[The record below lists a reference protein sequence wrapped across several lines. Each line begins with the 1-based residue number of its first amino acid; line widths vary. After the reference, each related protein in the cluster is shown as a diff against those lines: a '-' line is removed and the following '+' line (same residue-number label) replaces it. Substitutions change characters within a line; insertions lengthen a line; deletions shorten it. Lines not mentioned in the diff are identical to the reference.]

1 MNLGNQHF
9 SAYYYNK
16 LLFENGEISS
26 EEREQIVRKL
36 LVMPGGPCSIPWN
49 LELPI
54 EYEEDEEDEEDEE

>member
-1 MNLGNQHF
+1 M
-9 SAYYYNK
+9 
-16 LLFENGEISS
+16 